1 MFPTNESTMDRAVR
15 IIIGVALLAMF
26 FLYPDASWRYWTLLG
41 IVPLATGLLGSCPI
55 YTLLGMS
62 TCPVKK
68 A

>member
-1 MFPTNESTMDRAVR
+1 MFTTNEGTMDRAVR
-15 IIIGVALLAMF
+15 IIVGAALLAMF

-41 IVPLATGLLGSCPI
+41 IVPLITGLVGSCPV

>member
-1 MFPTNESTMDRAVR
+1 MFTTNEGTMDRAIR
-15 IIIGVALLAMF
+15 IIVGAALLAMF

-41 IVPLATGLLGSCPI
+41 IVPLITGLVGSCPV

>member
-41 IVPLATGLLGSCPI
+41 IVPLITGLVGSCPV